1 MTSLAAAERR
11 RSRRSMPPSSAAPI
25 STPTSRA
32 TRSSTSRSRI
42 GTGRSCTP
50 SRPRLHRAWTTR
62 PALSFEVDEEAVESS
77 EVSPVSVVATDL
89 SAVPVFGLK

>member
-1 MTSLAAAERR
+1 
-11 RSRRSMPPSSAAPI
+11 MPPSSAGPT

-42 GTGRSCTP
+42 GTRRSCTR

-62 PALSFEVDEEAVESS
+62 PALSFRLGCSPLEVDEEAIEAS

-89 SAVPVFGLK
+89 STVPVFGLKVRRGV